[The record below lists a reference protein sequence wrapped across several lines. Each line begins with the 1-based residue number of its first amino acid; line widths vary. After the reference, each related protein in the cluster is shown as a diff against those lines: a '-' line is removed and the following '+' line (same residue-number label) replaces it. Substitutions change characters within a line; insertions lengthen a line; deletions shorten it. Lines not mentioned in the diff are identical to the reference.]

1 MGSCHLCSIKLNKME
16 LSKNTI
22 LITGGTSGF
31 GFEFAF
37 RLLEL
42 GNTVIVTGRNEQKL
56 EETKK
61 ILPGIHTIKS
71 DVSKVEDISGLYE
84 KVTKKFPELNM
95 LINNAGEMRKIALH
109 QDHDLYDLT
118 REIEIN
124 LMGPIRMVQEFLPHL
139 KKQQTAAIINVTS
152 GIALGAFPIAPVY
165 SASKSGL
172 RSFTQCLRVQV
183 KSTGVKVFELIA
195 PGSTTPLNDRFRN
208 GGTVD
213 AKMLV
218 SPQKIVDEAIKGIIS
233 DTYEIFPGPAKIM
246 RILSRLAPKFM
257 LSQATKMGGKA
268 MSGE

>member
-1 MGSCHLCSIKLNKME
+1 ME

-31 GFEFAF
+31 GFEFAS
-37 RLLEL
+37 RLLQL
-42 GNTVIVTGRNEQKL
+42 GNRVIITGRNEQKL

-71 DVSKVEDISGLYE
+71 DVSKVEDISCLYKE
-84 KVTKKFPELNM
+84 VTEKFPELNM
-95 LINNAGEMRKIALH
+95 LINNAGEMRKIALYE
-109 QDHDLYDLT
+109 DHDLYDIT

-139 KKQQTAAIINVTS
+139 KKQQTAAILNVTS

-183 KSTGVKVFELIA
+183 KSTGIKVFELIA
-195 PGSTTPLNDRFRN
+195 PGSTTPLNEKFRN
-208 GGTVD
+208 GGEVD
-213 AKMLV
+213 TKMLV
-218 SPQKIVDEAIKGIIS
+218 SPEKIVDEAIKGMINN
-233 DTYEIFPGPAKIM
+233 TYEIFPGSAKIM

-257 LSQATKMGGKA
+257 LSQATKMGEKA
-268 MSGE
+268 MSGK

>member
-1 MGSCHLCSIKLNKME
+1 ME

-31 GFEFAF
+31 GFEFAL
-37 RLLEL
+37 RLLDL
-42 GNTVIVTGRNEQKL
+42 GNTVIITGRNEQKL
-56 EETKK
+56 EQTK
-61 ILPGIHTIKS
+61 ILLPGIHTIKS
-71 DVSKVEDISGLYE
+71 DVSKVEDISSLYE
-84 KVTKKFPELNM
+84 EVTKKFPRLNM

-109 QDHDLYDLT
+109 EDHDLYDIT

-139 KKQQTAAIINVTS
+139 KKQKTAAIMNVTS

-183 KSTGVKVFELIA
+183 RKTGVKVFELIA
-195 PGSTTPLNDRFRN
+195 PGSSTPLNDRFRN
-208 GGTVD
+208 GGEVNTRI
-213 AKMLV
+213 LV
-218 SPQKIVDEAIKGIIS
+218 SPEKIVDEAIKGMIS
-233 DTYEIFPGPAKIM
+233 DTYEIFPGSARIM

-257 LSQATKMGGKA
+257 LSQATKMGEKVMAGI
-268 MSGE
+268 

>member
-1 MGSCHLCSIKLNKME
+1 ME

-31 GFEFAF
+31 GFEFAS
-37 RLLEL
+37 RLLQL
-42 GNTVIVTGRNEQKL
+42 GNRVIITGRNEQKL

-71 DVSKVEDISGLYE
+71 DVSKVEDISCLYKE
-84 KVTKKFPELNM
+84 VTEKFPELNM
-95 LINNAGEMRKIALH
+95 LINNAGEMRKIALYE
-109 QDHDLYDLT
+109 DHDLYDIT

-124 LMGPIRMVQEFLPHL
+124 LMGPIRMAQEFLPHL
-139 KKQQTAAIINVTS
+139 KKQQTAAILNVTS

-183 KSTGVKVFELIA
+183 KSTGIKVFELIA
-195 PGSTTPLNDRFRN
+195 PGSTTPLNEKFRN
-208 GGTVD
+208 GGEVD
-213 AKMLV
+213 TKMLV
-218 SPQKIVDEAIKGIIS
+218 SPEKIVDEAIKGMINN
-233 DTYEIFPGPAKIM
+233 TYEIFPGSAKIM

-257 LSQATKMGGKA
+257 LSQATKMGEKA
-268 MSGE
+268 MSGK

>member
-1 MGSCHLCSIKLNKME
+1 ME

-31 GFEFAF
+31 GFEFAS
-37 RLLEL
+37 RLLQL
-42 GNTVIVTGRNEQKL
+42 GNRVIITGRNEQKL

-71 DVSKVEDISGLYE
+71 DVSKVEDISCLYKE
-84 KVTKKFPELNM
+84 VTEKFPELNM
-95 LINNAGEMRKIALH
+95 LINNAGEMRKIALYE
-109 QDHDLYDLT
+109 DHDLYDIT

-124 LMGPIRMVQEFLPHL
+124 LMGPIRMAQEFLPHL
-139 KKQQTAAIINVTS
+139 KKQQTAAILNVTS

-183 KSTGVKVFELIA
+183 KSTSIKVFELIA
-195 PGSTTPLNDRFRN
+195 PGSTTPLNEKFRN
-208 GGTVD
+208 GGEVD
-213 AKMLV
+213 TKMLV
-218 SPQKIVDEAIKGIIS
+218 SPEKIVDEAIKGMINN
-233 DTYEIFPGPAKIM
+233 TYEIFPGSAKIM

-257 LSQATKMGGKA
+257 LSQATKMGEKA
-268 MSGE
+268 MFGK

>member
-1 MGSCHLCSIKLNKME
+1 ME

-31 GFEFAF
+31 GYEFAF

-42 GNTVIVTGRNEQKL
+42 GNTVIITGRNEQKL

-61 ILPGIHTIKS
+61 SLPGIHTIKS
-71 DVSKVEDISGLYE
+71 DVSKIKDINSLCKE
-84 KVTKKFPELNM
+84 VTKKFPGLNM

-109 QDHDLYDLT
+109 DDHDLYDIT

-139 KKQQTAAIINVTS
+139 KKQKNAAILNVTS
-152 GIALGAFPIAPVY
+152 GIALSAFPIAPVY

-183 KSTGVKVFELIA
+183 RTTGVKVFELIA

-208 GGTVD
+208 GGEVNTR
-213 AKMLV
+213 MLV
-218 SPQKIVDEAIKGIIS
+218 SPEKIVDEAIKGLKS
-233 DTYEIFPGPAKIM
+233 DIYEIFPGAARIM

-257 LSQATKMGGKA
+257 LSQATKMGEKA
-268 MSGE
+268 MSGK

>member
-1 MGSCHLCSIKLNKME
+1 ME

-31 GFEFAF
+31 GFEFAS
-37 RLLEL
+37 RLLQL
-42 GNTVIVTGRNEQKL
+42 GNRVVITGRNEQKL

-61 ILPGIHTIKS
+61 ILPGIQTIKS
-71 DVSKVEDISGLYE
+71 DVSKVEDISCLYKE
-84 KVTKKFPELNM
+84 VTEKFPELNM
-95 LINNAGEMRKIALH
+95 LINNAGEMRKISLYE
-109 QDHDLYDLT
+109 DHDLYDIT

-139 KKQQTAAIINVTS
+139 KKQQTAAILNVTS

-183 KSTGVKVFELIA
+183 KSTGIKVFELIA
-195 PGSTTPLNDRFRN
+195 PGSTTPLNERFRN
-208 GGTVD
+208 GSEVD
-213 AKMLV
+213 TKMLV
-218 SPQKIVDEAIKGIIS
+218 SPEKIVDEAIKGMINN
-233 DTYEIFPGPAKIM
+233 TYEIFPGSAKIM

-257 LSQATKMGGKA
+257 LSQATKMGEKA
-268 MSGE
+268 MSGK

>member
-1 MGSCHLCSIKLNKME
+1 ME

-42 GNTVIVTGRNEQKL
+42 GNTVIITGRNEQKL

-61 ILPGIHTIKS
+61 ILSNIHIIKS
-71 DVSKVEDISGLYE
+71 DVSNVEDISSLYE
-84 KVTKKFPELNM
+84 EVTKKFPGLNM
-95 LINNAGEMRKIALH
+95 LINNAGEMRQITLH
-109 QDHDLYDLT
+109 DDYDLYDLT

-152 GIALGAFPIAPVY
+152 GVALGAFPIAPVY

-208 GGTVD
+208 GSEVNT
-213 AKMLV
+213 KMLV
-218 SPQKIVDEAIKGIIS
+218 SPEKIVDEAIKGIIS
-233 DTYEIFPGPAKIM
+233 DTYEIFPGPARLM

-257 LSQATKMGGKA
+257 LSQATKMGEKA
-268 MSGE
+268 MSGK